1 MNDSDS
7 STSKYLVDD
16 YEGISSDFIDM
27 ESLPSRGGYCD
38 LFKAKRYGRWYLL
51 KCLKEEDA
59 TYPVYQQMFRKE
71 FEIAV
76 TLQHQSVVQVVGL
89 ETVKLPSGRVALC
102 IISEWIDGVTL
113 ADFLTGASSGQQP
126 TVNERRRVAEELAE
140 AVAYI
145 HSQQV
150 VHRDLKPSNIMI
162 THNGNYVK
170 VIDFGL
176 ADTSSHAIL
185 KQPAGTMRYMA
196 PEQMQTS
203 VADVRNDIYSLGVIL
218 QEMKLG
224 GGKYRKVVERCLRP
238 MEQRYQQMD
247 DLLKD
252 LHSRHRL
259 YWMWAGVAAMVMAVI
274 MLLLWQISSLHRRS
288 EQMEKEA
295 AEQQL
300 QLKILNHEIIGFTD
314 PEVQRLCVAHWDTD
328 GDGQLSYKE
337 AAAVDSLGQA
347 FTGNKKILSFDE
359 LKHFTGLTAIDAN
372 AFRDCESLRSVQLP
386 VSVRFIR
393 SNAFRHTAIERITIP
408 GTVVGMGDHFL
419 EDCPKLET
427 VIFQARLPQNNM
439 TEESVPFVNCPRLT
453 TVFVP
458 DFCIEQLRQGKH
470 LKDHGIDLETADTL
484 IDTKYIGTSAHK
496 KEKNSY
502 ISYSYV
508 YRLWLEWGSAY
519 PLMTDHIRFDDPVV
533 HDICVKWWDRDG
545 DHELSIEEAEAVQ
558 TLGSAFT
565 ANPKITSFNELRF
578 FTGVKE
584 IGISAFDNCMN
595 LESVSLPS
603 SLRVIDSYAF
613 NYCLCLRS
621 VTLPDYL
628 EKLGGYA
635 FQYCDLE
642 EIFIPASVTSI
653 SPSTF
658 NCNSRLRKV
667 VVSDDNPVY
676 DSREHCNAI
685 IETATNTMVTG
696 SVTAFFPR
704 SVDKMSDEPFTG
716 YDRPSIVIPRQIKK
730 IGQWAFSCRI
740 DTIYCESPDPP
751 SFNSDNGTNLLF
763 SSTPS
768 IPVIFVPKGSLD
780 AYAKADGWRYYTI
793 KENTHPLPLPK
804 GGEAER

>member
-1 MNDSDS
+1 MNDTDS
-7 STSKYLVDD
+7 STSQYLVDD

-27 ESLPSRGGYCD
+27 QPLPSRGGYCD

-51 KCLKEEDA
+51 KCLKEEEA

-71 FEIAV
+71 FEIGVA
-76 TLQHQSVVQVVGL
+76 LQHQSVAQVTGL
-89 ETVKLPSGRVALC
+89 ETVKMGDGRAALC

-113 ADFLTGASSGQQP
+113 GEFLKGETGSAPPSVQ
-126 TVNERRRVAEELAE
+126 ERRRIAVELAE

-252 LHSRHRL
+252 LHSRRRL
-259 YWMWAGVAAMVMAVI
+259 YWIWAGVAAVVTGVV
-274 MLLLWQISSLHRRS
+274 MLLLWQVSSLHRRS
-288 EQMEKEA
+288 ELMAKEA

-300 QLKILNHEIIGFTD
+300 QLKILNHEIIGFAD
-314 PEVQRLCVAHWDTD
+314 PEVQRICVAHWDSD
-328 GDGQLSYKE
+328 GDGQLSYQE
-337 AAAVDSLGQA
+337 AAAVDSLGQV
-347 FTGNKKILSFDE
+347 FTANKKILSFDE
-359 LKHFTGLTAIDAN
+359 LEHFTGLTAIDAD
-372 AFRDCESLRSVQLP
+372 AFRDCELLQSVRLP
-386 VSVRFIR
+386 VSVRFVR
-393 SNAFRHTAIERITIP
+393 RNAFRNTAIERFTFP
-408 GTVVGMGDHFL
+408 GTVAGLGDHFM

-427 VIFQARLPQNNM
+427 VVFEARLPQNNM
-439 TEESVPFVNCPRLT
+439 TDESVPFVNCPRLT
-453 TVFVP
+453 TIFVP
-458 DFCIEQLRQGKH
+458 NHSITQLGLGKH
-470 LKDHGIDLETADTL
+470 MKESGIDLQTANKL
-484 IDTKYIGTSAHK
+484 RFEKRSAVAVDP
-496 KEKNSY
+496 KNQSGVTNVY
-502 ISYSYV
+502 YT
-508 YRLWLEWGSAY
+508 YRLWLEWGSVF
-519 PLMTDHIRFDDPVV
+519 PLMTDHVRFADQEV
-533 HDICVKWWDRDG
+533 HDICIKRWDRDG
-545 DHELSIEEAEAVQ
+545 DRELSIEEAEAVQ

-565 ANPKITSFNELRF
+565 ANPKITSFDELRF

-584 IGISAFDNCMN
+584 LPNSAFDNCYNMK
-595 LESVSLPS
+595 SVSLPS
-603 SLRVIDSYAF
+603 SLKVIGSYAF
-613 NYCLCLRS
+613 NGCSSLKFI
-621 VTLPDYL
+621 TLPNHL
-628 EKLGGYA
+628 EKIGENA
-635 FQYCDLE
+635 FQNCDLE

-658 NCNSRLRKV
+658 NENRRLRKV

-676 DSREHCNAI
+676 DSREQCNAI
-685 IETATNTMVTG
+685 IETATNTMVSG

-704 SVDKMSDEPFTG
+704 SVDKMSEEPFTG
-716 YDRPSIVIPRQIKK
+716 YPRPSIVIPQQIKA
-730 IGQWAFSCRI
+730 IGQWAFASKI
-740 DTIYCESPDPP
+740 DTVYCESPVPP
-751 SFNSDNGTNLLF
+751 TFNSQNGSIILF
-763 SSTPS
+763 ISTP
-768 IPVIFVPKGSLD
+768 VIIIPKGSRD
-780 AYAKADGWRYYTI
+780 AYAQADGWRYYAAGF
-793 KENTHPLPLPK
+793 KE
-804 GGEAER
+804 E